1 MHEGK
6 GQNDIFG
13 QILGDNIVQPA
24 SFKDVEDKVEEGKE
38 ACSRSRGYLMLHPC
52 NLEPCW
58 YLAGAQ

>member
-38 ACSRSRGYLMLHPC
+38 ACSRSRGYLVYVAPL
-52 NLEPCW
+52 
-58 YLAGAQ
+58 